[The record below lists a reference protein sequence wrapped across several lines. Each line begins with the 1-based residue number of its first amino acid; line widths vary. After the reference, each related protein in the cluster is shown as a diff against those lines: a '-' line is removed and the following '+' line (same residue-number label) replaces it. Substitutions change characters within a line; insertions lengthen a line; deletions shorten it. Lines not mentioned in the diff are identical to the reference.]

1 MTQKNHKYYKPQEVA
16 EMLNVNRETIL
27 RMCRNPE
34 LHFGTKIGNLWRI
47 SEQDLEELKK
57 TKKRED

>member
-16 EMLNVNRETIL
+16 DILNVNRETIL

-34 LHFGTKIGNLWRI
+34 LKFGTKIGNLWRI